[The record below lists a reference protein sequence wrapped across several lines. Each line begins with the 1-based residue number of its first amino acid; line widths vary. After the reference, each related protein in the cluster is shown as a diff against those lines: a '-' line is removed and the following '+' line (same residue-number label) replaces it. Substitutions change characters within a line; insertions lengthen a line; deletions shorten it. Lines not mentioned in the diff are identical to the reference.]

1 MKKKRM
7 DINQRLTEELKKQ
20 ILAAETLVAV
30 EDLYRPSIR
39 GCQLSIQV
47 RFACIKIRP
56 VSPISS
62 KAPHTC
68 DNREG
73 ERT

>member
-1 MKKKRM
+1 M
-7 DINQRLTEELKKQ
+7 DINQRLTEELN
-20 ILAAETLVAV
+20 V
-30 EDLYRPSIR
+30 DSDN
-39 GCQLSIQV
+39 GN
-47 RFACIKIRP
+47 ACGSRRP